1 MFGMSILHSYS
12 IIRDDLL
19 SGVCRLETGSFLTA
33 NPGFQ
38 AWKLP
43 ILSKD
48 AEMHIYE
55 EASHTKPKLKNFFC
69 KNFVI
74 CQNCYIFAAIN

>member
-1 MFGMSILHSYS
+1 MRILHIHSKT
-12 IIRDDLL
+12 RDYFSL
-19 SGVCRLETGSFLTA
+19 GVCSIESGSFLTA